1 VYRIEAEEVGVEE
14 MLLEARYLSPA
25 DRDDPAAVEA
35 ALGKLVAFLILEGR
49 YR

>member
-1 VYRIEAEEVGVEE
+1 VYRLELEEVGLEE
-14 MLLEARYLSPA
+14 MLLETRYLSPA
-25 DRDDPAAVEA
+25 DRDNPAAVET